1 MEGVGQSVK
10 GVWRGLGGRGWTGGG
25 VLREGSLARPVNCVF
40 LAPLMLSNVCR
51 RRWWEGLRENGRGWG
66 GC

>member
-1 MEGVGQSVK
+1 MEGGGGA
-10 GVWRGLGGRGWTGGG
+10 GVDRRG